1 MPEDA
6 IRDKT
11 IRDKIAQMLDTQKV
25 DEPLLDMLS
34 RRELLEEISIYHQEL
49 LYQNDELSRR
59 AQELEIARRLFHDL
73 FNDAPVGYA
82 VLDPDYRIM
91 TANRTLAALLAME
104 TTALQGKP
112 LTSLVHPDS
121 QDSLYLALR
130 ELERS
135 GACEVIELQLTG
147 NFGDLYVHF
156 RGNVYYQES
165 KRLIRST
172 FIDLTSKKQTE
183 DALRAAESRYRLITE
198 NSSDVIF
205 TLNLTQRRFTFLSPS
220 ISNLS
225 GYSVAEALH
234 QDISAFLTPDSLD
247 YLRGHFAEG
256 TREIL
261 RDPAATV
268 RKTIEVQSLTRSGE
282 TVWIELTV
290 RFTLNAD
297 KDVEV
302 IGVARNINER
312 KQAESRIVYLS
323 YHDQLT
329 GAGNR
334 HLYQDQVEEEI
345 RRSIRFGMPLA
356 LATFDI
362 DEFKAINDR
371 FGHPIGDL
379 ILQELAFV
387 ARRCMRPTDQLF
399 RMGGEEFL
407 ILMPNTGL
415 PEATALME
423 QFRQVLAGNRHD
435 KVGVF
440 TCSFGVAA
448 RLPGESADSWLTR
461 ADDAMYQAKRKGR
474 NRVEAASGPV
484 ILPGDDAARHWQNIL
499 ESGNEQLDREHRELL
514 ALADQLMRLN
524 LQQDNPQLQSR
535 LEVLLD
541 HAIEHFQHEESILA
555 QAGYPD
561 LDHHIQQ
568 HQLLLS
574 QAGQL
579 MADCRQDRLDPQQ
592 AVSFLIEQLI
602 SGHMLESDV
611 SYFPWLGRASGLTTE
626 DPSPDP
632 A

>member
-1 MPEDA
+1 MPDNA
-6 IRDKT
+6 IRDKK
-11 IRDKIAQMLDTQKV
+11 ISDKIAQMLNTQQV
-25 DEPLLDMLS
+25 DEHFLDMLS
-34 RRELLEEISIYHQEL
+34 RRELLEEISVYHQEL
-49 LYQNDELSRR
+49 LYQNDELARR
-59 AQELEIARRLFHDL
+59 AQELEIARQLYQDL

-91 TANRTLAALLAME
+91 TANRTLAALLATE
-104 TTALQGKP
+104 VPALLGKP
-112 LTSLVHPDS
+112 LSSLVHPAS

-135 GACEVIELQLTG
+135 GACEMIELQLAG
-147 NFGDLYVHF
+147 NFGDLFVHF
-156 RGNVYYQES
+156 RSNVYYQED

-172 FIDLTSKKQTE
+172 FIDLTSKKQIE
-183 DALRAAESRYRLITE
+183 YALRATESRYRLITE

-205 TLNLTQRRFTFLSPS
+205 TLNLTQRRFTYLSPS
-220 ISNLS
+220 ISKLS
-225 GYSVAEALH
+225 GFGVAEAQQ
-234 QDISAFLTPDSLD
+234 QDISSFVTTESLE
-247 YLRGHFAEG
+247 YMRGQFAEG

-261 RDPAATV
+261 SDPAATV
-268 RKTIEVQSLTRSGE
+268 RRTIEIQSLNRSGE

-297 KDVEV
+297 RDVEL
-302 IGVARNINER
+302 IGVARNIDER
-312 KQAESRIVYLS
+312 KRAESRIVYLS

-334 HLYQDQVEEEI
+334 HLYQEQVGEEI
-345 RRSIRFGMPLA
+345 RRSIRFGTPLA
-356 LATFDI
+356 LAAFDI
-362 DEFKAINDR
+362 DEFKVINDR

-379 ILQELAFV
+379 ILQELTFI

-461 ADDAMYQAKRKGR
+461 ADDAMYRAKRKGR

-484 ILPGDDAARHWQNIL
+484 SLPGDDTLSPGQNIL
-499 ESGNEQLDREHRELL
+499 ESGNKQLDREHNELL

-524 LQQDNPQLQSR
+524 LQQDNPQLQSQ

-555 QAGYPD
+555 QAAYPD
-561 LDHHIQQ
+561 LDLHIQQ
-568 HQLLLS
+568 HQMLLS

-579 MADCRQDRLDPQQ
+579 MADCRQGRLDPQQ
-592 AVSFLIEQLI
+592 TVSFLIGQLV
-602 SGHMLESDV
+602 SGHMLESDILFIPLLRRT
-611 SYFPWLGRASGLTTE
+611 SGRTAD